1 VQLENLQTQQAI
13 VGLNTH
19 RQRLY
24 LDNSGDDAGL
34 VDNKQ
39 LRDAAAENP
48 VLQQDQLNFRPQELS
63 QLLRG
68 NTTEDNAVLQ
78 QIAARLVQHQHTTDP
93 ASQAIIISLPEE
105 GDIYTFGRSVQ
116 VAENAPLELE
126 LDFRSKLK
134 LQLWQTALVLVLLGS
149 IGAML
154 TFVSTSEGRPKNHR
168 LETP

>member
-1 VQLENLQTQQAI
+1 
-13 VGLNTH
+13 
-19 RQRLY
+19 
-24 LDNSGDDAGL
+24 
-34 VDNKQ
+34 
-39 LRDAAAENP
+39 
-48 VLQQDQLNFRPQELS
+48 
-63 QLLRG
+63 
-68 NTTEDNAVLQ
+68 
-78 QIAARLVQHQHTTDP
+78 
-93 ASQAIIISLPEE
+93 
-105 GDIYTFGRSVQ
+105 